1 MIMKILSTILLTLL
15 IVLGACTSP
24 QVSPDPFVRVSNGRL
39 TVNGKPYYYIG
50 TNFWYGAILGS
61 QGQGGNRER
70 LLRELDYLKALGI
83 NNLRVL
89 VGADGKDGIP
99 TKAEPA
105 LQVEAGVYN
114 DTIFDGLDFFLSELD
129 KRDMYAVLFLNNSWE
144 WSGGYSQYLYWAGHG
159 EVPMPNVAGWDAF
172 SNYVAQYAK
181 SEKAHH
187 LFRDHI
193 THVVNRVNRY
203 TGKKYSEDP
212 AIMSWQIGNEPR
224 PFGEDNKKSFAA
236 WIADCAALIKSM
248 DSNHLVSIGSEGMAG
263 CEGDLSLWTSIH
275 ADANVDYTTIHIW
288 PNNWGWID
296 KKDIPGTIGQAIE
309 NTCSYIDMHVQEA
322 FKINKPLVLEEFGLP
337 RDSVKFTSNTSTVQR
352 DRYYRAVFDIVE
364 KHAAEKGVFQGCN
377 FCAWGGFAEP
387 QHLFWQRGD
396 DYMGDPGQEEQ
407 GLNSVY
413 ATDSTINM
421 IKEAVSDIN
430 QIIQKQ

>member
-236 WIADCAALIKSM
+236 
-248 DSNHLVSIGSEGMAG
+248 
-263 CEGDLSLWTSIH
+263 
-275 ADANVDYTTIHIW
+275 
-288 PNNWGWID
+288 
-296 KKDIPGTIGQAIE
+296 
-309 NTCSYIDMHVQEA
+309 
-322 FKINKPLVLEEFGLP
+322 
-337 RDSVKFTSNTSTVQR
+337 
-352 DRYYRAVFDIVE
+352 
-364 KHAAEKGVFQGCN
+364 
-377 FCAWGGFAEP
+377 
-387 QHLFWQRGD
+387 
-396 DYMGDPGQEEQ
+396 
-407 GLNSVY
+407 
-413 ATDSTINM
+413 
-421 IKEAVSDIN
+421 
-430 QIIQKQ
+430 

>member
-1 MIMKILSTILLTLL
+1 M
-15 IVLGACTSP
+15 
-24 QVSPDPFVRVSNGRL
+24 R
-39 TVNGKPYYYIG
+39 
-50 TNFWYGAILGS
+50 
-61 QGQGGNRER
+61 
-70 LLRELDYLKALGI
+70 
-83 NNLRVL
+83 
-89 VGADGKDGIP
+89 
-99 TKAEPA
+99 
-105 LQVEAGVYN
+105 
-114 DTIFDGLDFFLSELD
+114 
-129 KRDMYAVLFLNNSWE
+129 
-144 WSGGYSQYLYWAGHG
+144 
-159 EVPMPNVAGWDAF
+159 
-172 SNYVAQYAK
+172 
-181 SEKAHH
+181 
-187 LFRDHI
+187 
-193 THVVNRVNRY
+193 
-203 TGKKYSEDP
+203 
-212 AIMSWQIGNEPR
+212 
-224 PFGEDNKKSFAA
+224 
-236 WIADCAALIKSM
+236 
-248 DSNHLVSIGSEGMAG
+248 
-263 CEGDLSLWTSIH
+263 DLSLWTSIH

-377 FCAWGGFAEP
+377 FWAWGGFAEP